1 MLQDLQLSCQMNVKR
16 NNTKLAA
23 AMEGLICLLFSN
35 SLYLVRKLQL
45 MVLCAADDEA
55 GIQAAN
61 AELEKWGPKLRMASL
76 RLARARRRASQP
88 PVPVPT
94 LTGQRS
100 CPTQPTAF
108 ICVLGLL
115 PAAGSEDSYTATR
128 PQRSRSG

>member
-1 MLQDLQLSCQMNVKR
+1 MLQDLLLSYQMNVKR

-23 AMEGLICLLFSN
+23 AMDGLMCLLFSN

-45 MVLCAADDEA
+45 MVLCAADDEE

-76 RLARARRRASQP
+76 RLAKARRRALPP
-88 PVPVPT
+88 PVPVLA

-108 ICVLGLL
+108 ICLSS
-115 PAAGSEDSYTATR
+115 AC
-128 PQRSRSG
+128 SRGR